1 MDISTNH
8 TEFVPAERDNSH
20 LGVIEKTKEI
30 IWKIIHRTDY
40 LRFVTFASINDKNNR
55 AMMHSKHN
63 SIDVNIDKNGYEMF
77 HRYRRLFVLDTAGF
91 ERYFVRNE
99 MDSIMRKL
107 I

>member
-1 MDISTNH
+1 
-8 TEFVPAERDNSH
+8 
-20 LGVIEKTKEI
+20 
-30 IWKIIHRTDY
+30 
-40 LRFVTFASINDKNNR
+40 
-55 AMMHSKHN
+55 MHSKHN